1 MHKKVIYFLTR
12 FAQSYKCVPWVMFL
26 LDLLGVRSSME
37 SRVTFLA
44 FNSWYRNGKII
55 QLEV

>member
-1 MHKKVIYFLTR
+1 MCPLGV
-12 FAQSYKCVPWVMFL
+12 AL

-55 QLEV
+55 HLEL